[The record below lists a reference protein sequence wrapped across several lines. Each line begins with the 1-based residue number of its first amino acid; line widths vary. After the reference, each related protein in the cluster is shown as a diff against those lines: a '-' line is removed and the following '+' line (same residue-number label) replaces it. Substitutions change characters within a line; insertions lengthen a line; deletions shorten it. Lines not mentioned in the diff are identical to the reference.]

1 MFTNNFISLFDQFIL
16 TGLKDPVNC
25 LLNGRLTHFHSHPRR
40 LLELFLTDFS
50 LPLRLQKGQRM
61 LKLIQIHDPVLQH
74 ITSKEIPTETQRL
87 RQCACDIV
95 DHQSFSNYLTFIF
108 YLSFSE
114 DFQLSQLAGS
124 PKDFKIISCFS
135 V

>member
-1 MFTNNFISLFDQFIL
+1 MFNGWGTSRGKWRMLPIILINCISLQL
-16 TGLKDPVNC
+16 SWSKRTKRMSASKARPKW
-25 LLNGRLTHFHSHPRR
+25 RK
-40 LLELFLTDFS
+40 TDGWS
-50 LPLRLQKGQRM
+50 V